1 MKLSLICFDSLAD
14 DTKKWREELNDLGK
28 MIGILT
34 NDEMK
39 SEADKESIKSI
50 SISSDKIP
58 LDTKKTLRGLES
70 IDELN
75 NYNNNMRSSTT
86 KVNAAKK
93 PIHFD
98 EESRSKTG
106 RFNESRRNTSRKS
119 SRSNKPKSKGKFI
132 LCVEESEREMWVS
145 SHHWI
150 FINFIK
156 CL

>member
-58 LDTKKTLRGLES
+58 LDTNKTLRGLES

-86 KVNAAKK
+86 
-93 PIHFD
+93 
-98 EESRSKTG
+98 
-106 RFNESRRNTSRKS
+106 
-119 SRSNKPKSKGKFI
+119 
-132 LCVEESEREMWVS
+132 
-145 SHHWI
+145 
-150 FINFIK
+150 
-156 CL
+156 